1 MYLVHTLVST
11 SSGILNTLLISA
23 ITWPEW
29 CLQKLHKVNM
39 INMMTMIDG
48 LLERPRLWNALHS
61 PYFNSTKW
69 LAMHLPPPPPN
80 KVCWNKQLFICSP
93 VTVNFQIKKWNFR
106 LISNFARDFNRYQ
119 DGFTLRAWTLKIPI
133 SNKLVR
139 VLHDEKDG
147 HICTQVFFWLVPS
160 GESLQKS
167 SWNLRNK
174 WKTL

>member
-1 MYLVHTLVST
+1 MDCSRGPDYEMHYIHH
-11 SSGILNTLLISA
+11 ILIPPN
-23 ITWPEW
+23 
-29 CLQKLHKVNM
+29 
-39 INMMTMIDG
+39 G
-48 LLERPRLWNALHS
+48 LPCIL
-61 PYFNSTKW
+61 F
-69 LAMHLPPPPPN
+69 PN

-167 SWNLRNK
+167 SWNLRNE
-174 WKTL
+174 WDTLSMAFQWVWDMYDNFSIV